1 MRIKPASLDD
11 LAAIEAIEQLCFP
24 DPWPNAVIEQQR
36 ERFLVAMA
44 EDGELM
50 GYLCFSSVLDEG
62 SVDNIAVA
70 PRWRRQGAADALM
83 NAALERARAL
93 ALAFITLEVRASN
106 AAAIAL
112 YEKHGYAEVGRR
124 KDYYRAPRED
134 AILMTRFL

>member
-44 EDGELM
+44 ESGELM

-83 NAALERARAL
+83 NAALERAHTL

-112 YEKHGYAEVGRR
+112 YQKHGYAEVGRR

>member
-36 ERFLVAMA
+36 ERFLVAMT

-70 PRWRRQGAADALM
+70 PKRRRQGAADALM
-83 NAALERARAL
+83 NAALERARTL

-112 YEKHGYAEVGRR
+112 YQKHGYAEVGRR

>member
-1 MRIKPASLDD
+1 MRIEPAGADQLS
-11 LAAIEAIEQLCFP
+11 AIEAIEQLCFA

-36 ERFLVAMA
+36 ERFLAAVS
-44 EDGELM
+44 DGGELM

-70 PRWRRQGAADALM
+70 PKWRRQGAADALM

-93 ALAFITLEVRASN
+93 ALSFITLEVRASN

-112 YEKHGYAEVGRR
+112 YKKHGYAEVGRR

>member
-1 MRIKPASLDD
+1 MRIKPASVDD

-36 ERFLVAMA
+36 ERFLVATT
-44 EDGELM
+44 EGGELM

-70 PRWRRQGAADALM
+70 PKWQRQGAADALM
-83 NAALERARAL
+83 NAALDRARSL

-112 YEKHGYAEVGRR
+112 YKKHGYAEVGRR